1 MEEAAAAIRVILG
14 EQGDDPGDLFLS
26 PIPGGASRETWL
38 VTAEDRDQGG
48 STGDRRWVL
57 RRDPEGSVSLVPIE
71 NEHAL
76 ISLALNAGVPVPEP
90 LAFEPAGA
98 RLGTAAMLMSF
109 VDGTS
114 VAPRILRKPE
124 FEDARSHLTEQ
135 LGEALA
141 RIHSIDPAFVD
152 GVLPRTDDDPA
163 LTQISEWER
172 QLDEIGEPLP
182 AVELGLRWLRA
193 NAPEPAEP
201 RLVHG
206 DFRLGN
212 FIVDESGLAAVID
225 WELAHL
231 GDPAEDIGWLCI
243 RSWRFGNDD
252 RPVAG
257 VGNLHE
263 FLAAYQAAGG
273 RPIDRDR
280 IRYWEAFGNIKWAVI
295 CARQAHDHLSGVRRS
310 HELASLGRRVCEPEW
325 DFLQLIQHK
334 TGCSPATPGEHPR
347 IN

>member
-1 MEEAAAAIRVILG
+1 MSVAPPAAGVREILAEVREG
-14 EQGDDPGDLFLS
+14 DPGEVELT

-38 VTAEDRDQGG
+38 VSGEGG
-48 STGDRRWVL
+48 PWVL
-57 RRDPEGSVSLVPIE
+57 RRDPEGSVSLVPIRDE
-71 NEHAL
+71 FAL
-76 ISLALNAGVPVPEP
+76 IARARDAGVPVPEP
-90 LAFEPAGA
+90 LALECAGG
-98 RLGTAAMLMSF
+98 RLGTDGMVMSF

-124 FEDARSHLTEQ
+124 YETARSRLAAQ
-135 LGEALA
+135 LGQALA
-141 RIHSIDPAFVD
+141 RIHSVDPSDLA
-152 GVLPRTDDDPA
+152 GVLPNPGDDPA
-163 LTQISEWER
+163 VEGIAEWER

-193 NAPEPAEP
+193 NAPEPAQP

-212 FIVDESGLAAVID
+212 FIVNEGGLAAVID

-252 RPVAG
+252 EPVAG
-257 VGNLHE
+257 VGGLDE
-263 FLAAYQAAGG
+263 FIAAYEAAGG
-273 RPIDRDR
+273 SPVDRAR
-280 IRYWEAFGNIKWAVI
+280 VRYWEAFGNLKWAVI
-295 CARQAHDHLSGVRRS
+295 CARQAHDHLTGVRRS

-325 DFLQLIQHK
+325 DLLELM
-334 TGCSPATPGEHPR
+334 G
-347 IN
+347 

>member
-1 MEEAAAAIRVILG
+1 VPAPSPEAIRSLIA
-14 EQGDDPGDLFLS
+14 EASTDPGELTLS

-38 VTAEDRDQGG
+38 IESADD
-48 STGDRRWVL
+48 RWVL
-57 RRDPEGSVSLVPIE
+57 RRDPKGSASLVPIADE
-71 NEHAL
+71 FGL
-76 ISLALNAGVPVPEP
+76 IARAAETGVPVPQPLLLEP
-90 LAFEPAGA
+90 DGG

-109 VDGTS
+109 VEGTS

-124 FEDARSHLTEQ
+124 YEQARGALLGQ
-135 LGEALA
+135 LASALA
-141 RIHSIDPAFVD
+141 GIHSLTAADVA
-152 GVLPRTDDDPA
+152 GALPPPRDDPA
-163 LTQISEWER
+163 LAQIEQWER

-193 NAPEPAEP
+193 HAPEPAEP

-212 FIVDESGLAAVID
+212 FIVDEHGLRAVID

-257 VGNLHE
+257 LGGLDQ
-263 FLAAYQAAGG
+263 FLAGYEDAGG
-273 RPIDRDR
+273 EPIDLGR
-280 IRYWEAFGNIKWAVI
+280 IRYWEAFGNVKWAVI
-295 CARQAHDHLSGVRRS
+295 CARQAHDHLTGTRRS

-325 DFLQLIQHK
+325 DLLQLV
-334 TGCSPATPGEHPR
+334 SP
-347 IN
+347 

>member
-1 MEEAAAAIRVILG
+1 MEELAAGVREILG
-14 EQGDDPGDLFLS
+14 EDDVALTVV
-26 PIPGGASRETWL
+26 PGGASRETWL
-38 VTAEDRDQGG
+38 AE
-48 STGDRRWVL
+48 SGDRRWVL
-57 RRDPEGSVSLVPIE
+57 RRDPEGSVSLVPISDE
-71 NEHAL
+71 FEL
-76 ISLALNAGVPVPEP
+76 IGRARAAGVPVPEP
-90 LAFEPAGA
+90 LALEGPGG
-98 RLGTAAMLMSF
+98 RLGTEGMLMAF

-124 FEDARSHLTEQ
+124 FEAARSRLTAQ

-141 RIHSIDPAFVD
+141 RIHSIDPGELG
-152 GVLPRTDDDPA
+152 GVLPESPDDPA
-163 LTQISEWER
+163 TGQIDEWER

-182 AVELGLRWLRA
+182 TVELGLRWLRA

-212 FIVDESGLAAVID
+212 FIVDEQGLAAVID

-257 VGNLHE
+257 VGRLDE
-263 FLAAYQAAGG
+263 FIEAYEAAGG
-273 RPIDRDR
+273 APVDRDR
-280 IRYWEAFGNIKWAVI
+280 VRYWEAFGNVKWAII
-295 CARQAHDHLSGVRRS
+295 CARQAHDHLTGVRRS
-310 HELASLGRRVCEPEW
+310 HELASLGRRICEPEW
-325 DFLQLIQHK
+325 DMLRLI
-334 TGCSPATPGEHPR
+334 GAG
-347 IN
+347 